1 MIEEKDF
8 AVSKEDLI
16 IRKLQIELGKS
27 NSYID
32 ELTHIIHQKNVAAE
46 TMRRQINSLKIKNV
60 NTYNRIKT
68 LSSEILMLK
77 ERK

>member
-68 LSSEILMLK
+68 LSNEILMLK